1 VALFGEP
8 DEERDRYLEYQVSGR
23 EGMRCLLHPLALQHM
38 VSSGEDEEGDLFFYN
53 EMAGRLRIKLPC
65 RP

>member
-8 DEERDRYLEYQVSGR
+8 DEERDQYLEYRVSGR
-23 EGMRCLLHPLALQHM
+23 ECMVCLVHPQARDHM
-38 VSSGEDEEGDLFFYN
+38 LSFGVDEEGALFFYN

-65 RP
+65 PE